1 MNYKQIIYVALSSVL
16 IIAFISFSLIFSPGE
31 ESSNSDSMVTTIHYV
46 SHISD
51 AHQKVIDNF
60 NKKYEGRIQIESIN
74 LPFEKF
80 STNERKELLA
90 RYLRSKSD
98 RIDVFTVDQIWV
110 PRFAKWSLQLEKY
123 FTRDEREELLDY
135 GMQTCVYNES
145 LVAVPLY
152 IDVSVMYY
160 REDLLSTLPN
170 YVTIKQKIEESIT
183 WIDLINID
191 KEIKRK
197 SNSLFVFPADDYEGL
212 MCMFVELMESQGK
225 SMIEENKLQL
235 SSTEARLSLQLMV
248 DLVNKYKIA
257 PREVINF
264 RENESYLEFLTNNGV
279 FVRGW
284 PALLIDYSKFAIE
297 NDVANNIRMAPTP
310 HFENGQSVSV
320 FGGWNLMISKFS
332 PHIDESIIF
341 IKYLLSEEAQY
352 ILHHDGGYLPTNNL
366 IYENELNEELLF
378 YKQLLASGV
387 HRPFLENYTKISDII
402 ALYLNKAIN
411 QELLVDEALSRA
423 EKKIISENIEIK

>member
-1 MNYKQIIYVALSSVL
+1 MNYKQIIYVVLSSVL
-16 IIAFISFSLIFSPGE
+16 IIIFISFSLIFSPGE
-31 ESSNSDSMVTTIHYV
+31 DSSNSDSMITTIHYV

-51 AHQKVIDNF
+51 AHQKVIDRF
-60 NKKYEGRIQIESIN
+60 NKKYEGRIQVESIN

-110 PRFAKWSLQLEKY
+110 PRFAKWSLPLEKY
-123 FTRDEREELLDY
+123 FTQNEREKLLNY
-135 GMQTCVYNES
+135 GIRTCVYNGI

-160 REDLLSTLPN
+160 REDLINNLPDSTA
-170 YVTIKQKIEESIT
+170 IKHKIEKSIT
-183 WIDLINID
+183 WTDLINID
-191 KEIKRK
+191 KEIRRK

-225 SMIEENKLQL
+225 SMVEEKKLQL
-235 SSTEARLSLQLMV
+235 STKEARQSLQLMV

-257 PREVINF
+257 PREVVNF

-284 PALLIDYSKFAIE
+284 PALLIDFSKYAIR
-297 NDVANNIRMAPTP
+297 NDIANNIRMAPTP

-320 FGGWNLMISKFS
+320 FGGWNLMVSKLS
-332 PHIDESIIF
+332 PNIDESIIF
-341 IKYLLSEEAQY
+341 IKYLLSEEAQR
-352 ILHHDGGYLPTNNL
+352 ILHQEGGYLPINKL
-366 IYENELNEELLF
+366 IYKNNPDEELLLSQ
-378 YKQLLASGV
+378 QLMTSGIY
-387 HRPFLENYTKISDII
+387 RPFLENYTKISDIV

-411 QELLVDEALSRA
+411 QELSVDEALSRA
-423 EKKIISENIEIK
+423 ENKIISENIEIK

>member
-80 STNERKELLA
+80 STNDRKELLA

-191 KEIKRK
+191 K
-197 SNSLFVFPADDYEGL
+197 
-212 MCMFVELMESQGK
+212 
-225 SMIEENKLQL
+225 
-235 SSTEARLSLQLMV
+235 
-248 DLVNKYKIA
+248 
-257 PREVINF
+257 
-264 RENESYLEFLTNNGV
+264 
-279 FVRGW
+279 
-284 PALLIDYSKFAIE
+284 
-297 NDVANNIRMAPTP
+297 
-310 HFENGQSVSV
+310 
-320 FGGWNLMISKFS
+320 
-332 PHIDESIIF
+332 
-341 IKYLLSEEAQY
+341 
-352 ILHHDGGYLPTNNL
+352 
-366 IYENELNEELLF
+366 
-378 YKQLLASGV
+378 
-387 HRPFLENYTKISDII
+387 
-402 ALYLNKAIN
+402 
-411 QELLVDEALSRA
+411 
-423 EKKIISENIEIK
+423 

>member
-31 ESSNSDSMVTTIHYV
+31 GSSNSDSVITTIHYV
-46 SHISD
+46 SHISE
-51 AHQKVIDNF
+51 AHQKIIDRF

-110 PRFAKWSLQLEKY
+110 PRFTKWSLHLDKY
-123 FTRDEREELLDY
+123 FTRDERKNFLDY
-135 GMQTCVYNES
+135 GMETCIYNES

-160 REDLLSTLPN
+160 REDLLSNLPS
-170 YVTIKQKIEESIT
+170 YETFKQKIEKSIS
-183 WIDLINID
+183 WIDLIKLDN
-191 KEIKRK
+191 EMEGR

-212 MCMFVELMESQGK
+212 MCMFVELMEGQGK
-225 SMIEENKLQL
+225 SLIEEKKIQL
-235 SSTEARLSLQLMV
+235 SSKEASRSLQLMV
-248 DLVNKYKIA
+248 DLVHKYKIT
-257 PREVINF
+257 PKDVINF
-264 RENESYLEFLTNNGV
+264 RENESYIEFLTKNGI

-284 PALLIDYSKFAIE
+284 PALLVDFSEFANE
-297 NDVANNIRMAPTP
+297 NNMANTIRMAPTP
-310 HFENGQSVSV
+310 HFEIGQSVSV

-341 IKYLLSEEAQY
+341 IKYLLSEEAQK
-352 ILHHDGGYLPTNNL
+352 ILHQEGGYLPINKL
-366 IYENELNEELLF
+366 IYENEPNEELLF
-378 YKQLLASGV
+378 YQQLMASGV
-387 HRPFLENYTKISDII
+387 HRPFLQNYTKISDII
-402 ALYLNKAIN
+402 ALFLNMAIN
-411 QELLVDEALSRA
+411 KEISVDEALRSA
-423 EKKIISENIEIK
+423 ESKIISENIEIK

>member
-1 MNYKQIIYVALSSVL
+1 MNYRQIIYVALSSVL
-16 IIAFISFSLIFSPGE
+16 IIAFISFSLIFSPSE
-31 ESSNSDSMVTTIHYV
+31 DNSNSDSVVTTIHYV

-51 AHQKVIDNF
+51 AHQKVIDRF

-110 PRFAKWSLQLEKY
+110 PRFTKWSLNLNNY
-123 FTRDEREELLDY
+123 FTRDEREKLLDY
-135 GMQTCVYNES
+135 GMETCVYNDS
-145 LVAVPLY
+145 LVALPLY

-160 REDLLSTLPN
+160 REDLLSNLPN
-170 YVTIKQKIEESIT
+170 YETIKQKIEKSIS
-183 WIDLINID
+183 WIDLIDINN
-191 KEIKRK
+191 EMEEK

-212 MCMFVELMESQGK
+212 MCMFVELMEGQGK
-225 SMIEENKLQL
+225 SLIEEKKIQL
-235 SSTEARLSLQLMV
+235 SSTEARRSLQLMV
-248 DLVNKYKIA
+248 DLVNKYKVTPA
-257 PREVINF
+257 DVINF

-284 PALLIDYSKFAIE
+284 PALLIDFSNFANE
-297 NDVANNIRMAPTP
+297 NNVANKIRMAPTP
-310 HFENGQSVSV
+310 HFENGQSASV

-332 PHIDESIIF
+332 PNIDESIIF
-341 IKYLLSEEAQY
+341 IKYLLSEEAQK
-352 ILHHDGGYLPTNNL
+352 ILHQEGGYLPINKL
-366 IYENELNEELLF
+366 IYENEPTEELLL
-378 YKQLLASGV
+378 YQRLMASGV

-411 QELLVDEALSRA
+411 QELSVDEALSSA
-423 EKKIISENIEIK
+423 ESKIISENIEIK

>member
-16 IIAFISFSLIFSPGE
+16 IIAFISFSLIFSPSEG
-31 ESSNSDSMVTTIHYV
+31 SGNSDSVVTTIHYV
-46 SHISD
+46 SHISA
-51 AHQKVIDNF
+51 AHQKVIDRF

-110 PRFAKWSLQLEKY
+110 PRFTKWSLDIDN
-123 FTRDEREELLDY
+123 FFSRDERKKLLDY
-135 GMQTCVYNES
+135 GLETCVYNES

-160 REDLLSTLPN
+160 REDLLSRLPD
-170 YVTIKQKIEESIT
+170 YKTIKQKIDKSIS
-183 WIDLINID
+183 WMDLINID
-191 KEIKRK
+191 SEFERK

-212 MCMFVELMESQGK
+212 MCMFVELMEGQGK
-225 SMIEENKLQL
+225 SLIEEKKIQL
-235 SSTEARLSLQLMV
+235 SSEEARRSLQLMV

-257 PREVINF
+257 PRDVINF
-264 RENESYLEFLTNNGV
+264 RENESYLEFLANNGM

-284 PALLIDYSKFAIE
+284 PALLIDFAKFAKEYNLDKKIK
-297 NDVANNIRMAPTP
+297 MAPTP
-310 HFENGQSVSV
+310 HFKNGQTVSV
-320 FGGWNLMISKFS
+320 FGGWNLMISKYS
-332 PHIDESIIF
+332 PHVEESIIF
-341 IKYLLSEEAQY
+341 IKYLLSEEAQK
-352 ILHHDGGYLPTNNL
+352 ILHQDGGYLPINKL
-366 IYENELNEELLF
+366 IYENEQSEELLF
-378 YKQLLASGV
+378 YNKLMVSGV

-411 QELLVDEALSRA
+411 QELSVDEALSSA
-423 EKKIISENIEIK
+423 ENKIISENIEIK

>member
-16 IIAFISFSLIFSPGE
+16 IIVFISFSLIFSPGE
-31 ESSNSDSMVTTIHYV
+31 ESGNSDSMVTTIHYV
-46 SHISD
+46 SHISN
-51 AHQKVIDNF
+51 AHQKVINNF
-60 NKKYEGRIQIESIN
+60 NKKYEGRIKIESIN

-110 PRFAKWSLQLEKY
+110 PRFAKWTLQLEKY
-123 FTRDEREELLDY
+123 FTRDERGELLDY
-135 GMQTCVYNES
+135 GMQTCVYNGS

-160 REDLLSTLPN
+160 REDLLSSLPN
-170 YVTIKQKIEESIT
+170 YATIKQKIAKSIS

-191 KEIKRK
+191 NEIKRK

-225 SMIEENKLQL
+225 SMIEEKQLQL

-257 PREVINF
+257 PGEVINF

-284 PALLIDYSKFAIE
+284 PALLIDYSKFVIE

-310 HFENGQSVSV
+310 HFENGEPVSV
-320 FGGWNLMISKFS
+320 FGGWNLMISNLS
-332 PHIDESIIF
+332 PNIDESIIF
-341 IKYLLSEEAQY
+341 IKYLLSEEAQN
-352 ILHHDGGYLPTNNL
+352 ILHQEGGYLPINKL
-366 IYENELNEELLF
+366 IYENEPNEELLF
-378 YKQLLASGV
+378 FQHLMTSGIY
-387 HRPFLENYTKISDII
+387 RPFLENYTKIYDLV
-402 ALYLNKAIN
+402 LYVVENNIHKLKETI
-411 QELLVDEALSRA
+411 
-423 EKKIISENIEIK
+423 KIIINEE

>member
-16 IIAFISFSLIFSPGE
+16 IIAFISFSLIFSPSGD
-31 ESSNSDSMVTTIHYV
+31 SNSDSVVITIHYV

-51 AHQKVIDNF
+51 AHQKVIDRF

-98 RIDVFTVDQIWV
+98 RIDVFTVDQIWI
-110 PRFAKWSLQLEKY
+110 PRFTKWSLSLDNY
-123 FTRDEREELLDY
+123 FNLDERKKLLDY
-135 GMQTCVYNES
+135 GLETCIYNKS

-152 IDVSVMYY
+152 IDVSVIYY
-160 REDLLSTLPN
+160 REDLLSNLPS
-170 YVTIKQKIEESIT
+170 YATVKQKIKKSIS
-183 WIDLINID
+183 WIDLIKLND
-191 KEIKRK
+191 ELEEKL
-197 SNSLFVFPADDYEGL
+197 NSLFVFPADDYEGL
-212 MCMFVELMESQGK
+212 MCMFVEMMEGQGK
-225 SMIEENKLQL
+225 SLIENDKLQL
-235 SSTEARLSLQLMV
+235 SSKEARRSLQLMV
-248 DLVNKYKIA
+248 DLVNKYKITPA
-257 PREVINF
+257 EVINF
-264 RENESYLEFLTNNGV
+264 RENESYLEFLTNNGM

-284 PALLIDYSKFAIE
+284 PALLIDFSDFANE
-297 NDVANNIRMAPTP
+297 NNVADKIRMAPTP

-332 PHIDESIIF
+332 PNIDESIIF
-341 IKYLLSEEAQY
+341 IKYLLSEEAQK
-352 ILHHDGGYLPTNNL
+352 ILHQEGGYLPINKI
-366 IYENELNEELLF
+366 IYENEPSEELLLYQKF
-378 YKQLLASGV
+378 MASGV

-411 QELLVDEALSRA
+411 QELSVDEALNSA
-423 EKKIISENIEIK
+423 ESKIISEKIEIK

>member
-1 MNYKQIIYVALSSVL
+1 MNYKQIIYVALSSLL
-16 IIAFISFSLIFSPGE
+16 IIAFISFSLIFSPSEG
-31 ESSNSDSMVTTIHYV
+31 SSNSDSVVTTIHYV
-46 SHISD
+46 SHISN
-51 AHQKVIDNF
+51 AHQKVIDKF

-74 LPFEKF
+74 LPFKKF

-98 RIDVFTVDQIWV
+98 RIDIFTVDQIWV
-110 PRFAKWSLQLEKY
+110 PRFTKWSLNLDKY
-123 FTRDEREELLDY
+123 FTRDERKKLLEY
-135 GMQTCVYNES
+135 AMQTCIYNES

-160 REDLLSTLPN
+160 REDLLSSVAN
-170 YVTIKQKIEESIT
+170 YATIKQKIEKSIS

-191 KEIKRK
+191 NEIKKK
-197 SNSLFVFPADDYEGL
+197 SNSFFIFPADDYEGL
-212 MCMFVELMESQGK
+212 MCMFVELMEGQGK
-225 SMIEENKLQL
+225 SLIEQKKIQL
-235 SSTEARLSLQLMV
+235 SSMEARRSLQLMV

-257 PREVINF
+257 PTEVINF

-284 PALLIDYSKFAIE
+284 PALLIDFSKFANE
-297 NDVANNIRMAPTP
+297 NKIANKIRMAPTP
-310 HFENGQSVSV
+310 HFENGKSVSV

-341 IKYLLSEEAQY
+341 IKYLLSEEAQK
-352 ILHHDGGYLPTNNL
+352 ILHQEGGYLPINNL
-366 IYENELNEELLF
+366 IYENQPTEELLL
-378 YKQLLASGV
+378 YQRLMASGI

-402 ALYLNKAIN
+402 ALFLNKAIN
-411 QELLVDEALSRA
+411 RELSVDEALSSA
-423 EKKIISENIEIK
+423 ESKIISENIEIK

>member
-1 MNYKQIIYVALSSVL
+1 MNYKQIIYVAISSVL

-31 ESSNSDSMVTTIHYV
+31 ESSSSDSMVTTIHYV

-51 AHQKVIDNF
+51 AHQKVIDRF

-110 PRFAKWSLQLEKY
+110 PRFAKWSLQLEEY
-123 FTRDEREELLDY
+123 FTQDEREELLDY

-160 REDLLSTLPN
+160 REDLLSNLPN
-170 YVTIKQKIEESIT
+170 YVTIKHKIEKSIS

-284 PALLIDYSKFAIE
+284 PALLIDYSKFVIE
-297 NDVANNIRMAPTP
+297 NDVANNIGMAPTP

-320 FGGWNLMISKFS
+320 FGGWNLMISKLS
-332 PHIDESIIF
+332 PNIDESLIF
-341 IKYLLSEEAQY
+341 IKYLLSEEAQN
-352 ILHHDGGYLPTNNL
+352 ILHQEGGYLPINKL

-378 YKQLLASGV
+378 FQQLMASGIY
-387 HRPFLENYTKISDII
+387 RPFLENYTKISDII
-402 ALYLNKAIN
+402 ALYLNKASSTDNSWLI
-411 QELLVDEALSRA
+411 ALFNT
-423 EKKIISENIEIK
+423 KL

>member
-31 ESSNSDSMVTTIHYV
+31 GSSNSDSVVTTIHYV
-46 SHISD
+46 SHISA
-51 AHQKVIDNF
+51 AHQKVIDRF

-110 PRFAKWSLQLEKY
+110 PRFTKWSLDIDNY
-123 FTRDEREELLDY
+123 FNRDERNKLIDF
-135 GMQTCVYNES
+135 GMETCVYNKS

-160 REDLLSTLPN
+160 REDLLSSLPN
-170 YVTIKQKIEESIT
+170 YETIKQKIDKSIS

-191 KEIKRK
+191 NEIEGK
-197 SNSLFVFPADDYEGL
+197 SVPLFVFPADDYEGL
-212 MCMFVELMESQGK
+212 MCMFVELMEGQGK
-225 SMIEENKLQL
+225 SLIEEKKIQL
-235 SSTEARLSLQLMV
+235 SSTEARQSLQLMV
-248 DLVNKYKIA
+248 DLVNNYKIA
-257 PREVINF
+257 PRDVINF
-264 RENESYLEFLTNNGV
+264 RENESYLEFLTNNRL

-284 PALLIDYSKFAIE
+284 PALLIDFAKFIKE
-297 NDVANNIRMAPTP
+297 YNVDKKIKMAPTP
-310 HFENGQSVSV
+310 HFKNGQAVSV
-320 FGGWNLMISKFS
+320 FGGWNLMISKYS
-332 PHIDESIIF
+332 PHVDESIIF
-341 IKYLLSEEAQY
+341 IKYLLSEEAQK
-352 ILHHDGGYLPTNNL
+352 ILHKDGGYLPINKL
-366 IYENELNEELLF
+366 IYEKEQSEELLF
-378 YKQLLASGV
+378 FQKLMVSGV

-411 QELLVDEALSRA
+411 QELSVDEALSSA
-423 EKKIISENIEIK
+423 ENKIISENIEIK

>member
-1 MNYKQIIYVALSSVL
+1 VNYKQIIYVALTSVL
-16 IIAFISFSLIFSPGE
+16 IITFISFSLIFSPSEG
-31 ESSNSDSMVTTIHYV
+31 SSNSDSVVTTIHYV

-51 AHQKVIDNF
+51 AHQKVIDRF

-110 PRFAKWSLQLEKY
+110 PRFTKWSLNLEKY
-123 FTRDEREELLDY
+123 FTRDERKKLLEY

-160 REDLLSTLPN
+160 REDLLSSIPK
-170 YVTIKQKIEESIT
+170 YITIKQKIEKSIS
-183 WIDLINID
+183 WIDLININND
-191 KEIKRK
+191 MEGK

-212 MCMFVELMESQGK
+212 MCMFVELMEGQGK
-225 SMIEENKLQL
+225 SLIEEKKIQL
-235 SSTEARLSLQLMV
+235 SSSEARRSLQLMV
-248 DLVNKYKIA
+248 DLVNKYRIA
-257 PREVINF
+257 PREVINY

-284 PALLIDYSKFAIE
+284 PALLIDFSKFANE
-297 NDVANNIRMAPTP
+297 NNVANKIGMAPTP
-310 HFENGQSVSV
+310 HFENEKSVSV

-341 IKYLLSEEAQY
+341 IKYLLSEEAQK
-352 ILHHDGGYLPTNNL
+352 ILHQEGGYLPINNL
-366 IYENELNEELLF
+366 IYENEQTEELLL
-378 YKQLLASGV
+378 YQRLMVSGV

-411 QELLVDEALSRA
+411 QELSVDEALSSA
-423 EKKIISENIEIK
+423 ESKIISENIEIR

>member
-16 IIAFISFSLIFSPGE
+16 IIAFISFSLIFSPSE
-31 ESSNSDSMVTTIHYV
+31 DSSNSDSVVTTIHYV

-51 AHQKVIDNF
+51 AHQKVIDRF

-110 PRFAKWSLQLEKY
+110 PRFTKWSLYLDNY
-123 FTRDEREELLDY
+123 FTRDEREKLLDY
-135 GMQTCVYNES
+135 GMETCVYNDS

-160 REDLLSTLPN
+160 REDLLIGLPN
-170 YVTIKQKIEESIT
+170 YETIKQKIEKSIS
-183 WIDLINID
+183 WIDLIDINN
-191 KEIKRK
+191 EMEEK

-212 MCMFVELMESQGK
+212 MCMFVELMEGQGK
-225 SMIEENKLQL
+225 SLIEEKKLQL
-235 SSTEARLSLQLMV
+235 SSTEARRSLQLMV
-248 DLVNKYKIA
+248 DLVNKYKVTPA
-257 PREVINF
+257 DVVNF
-264 RENESYLEFLTNNGV
+264 RENESYLEFITNNGV

-284 PALLIDYSKFAIE
+284 PALLIDFSNIAIE
-297 NDVANNIRMAPTP
+297 NNVANKIRMAPTP
-310 HFENGQSVSV
+310 HFENGKSVSV

-332 PHIDESIIF
+332 PHIDETIIF
-341 IKYLLSEEAQY
+341 IKYLLSEEAQK
-352 ILHHDGGYLPTNNL
+352 ILHQEGGYLPINKL
-366 IYENELNEELLF
+366 IYENEPTEELFL
-378 YKQLLASGV
+378 YQQLMVSGV

-402 ALYLNKAIN
+402 ALFLNKAIN
-411 QELLVDEALSRA
+411 QELSVDEALNSA
-423 EKKIISENIEIK
+423 ESKIISENIEIN